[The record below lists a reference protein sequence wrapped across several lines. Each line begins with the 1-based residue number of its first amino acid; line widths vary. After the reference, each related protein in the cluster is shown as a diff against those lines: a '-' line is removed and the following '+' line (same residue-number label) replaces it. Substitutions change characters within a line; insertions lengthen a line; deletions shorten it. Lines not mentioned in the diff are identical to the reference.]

1 MRTDLLIVMLR
12 AANAFTGASHTALH
26 HRASTARTTH
36 FQAIAAAGDSVD
48 VEQKFKAKQGTNA
61 RAAALMEEFD
71 FPLGLAQQ
79 VVASAQSFPT
89 RFWIVDDSGSMATGD
104 GKMIS
109 TSASGAKSIVGATRW
124 QEISADMAVAAAVS
138 HEAGARTEFHPL
150 NGGRPLTIQGT
161 DKGDLAKVIKGLA
174 DLEPRGLTPL
184 AAATNLITAKI
195 VPMAPGLMMKNQ
207 RVCVVI
213 ATDGQP
219 SDDGF
224 QAALGRLQALP
235 VWVVVRICTDEDSVI
250 DYYNGLDAEMEAP
263 MEVLDDLLGEAHEV
277 CKLNRWLTYGPPMH
291 TARFGMQ
298 LRLFD
303 DIDERALTPGQVKTF
318 CELLLGCPPL
328 PEPDVD
334 RRAFL
339 DAIDMELAAQ
349 PQVFDPISKKMTPW
363 IKTQFLEPHFD
374 AQSRNPIK
382 AAAAKVRLAI
392 PASSSF
398 PGF

>member
-1 MRTDLLIVMLR
+1 MPARFAKRNFFAGTEASGETKRHDATNPTNTRQPMRTDLLIVMLR

-161 DKGDLAKVIKGLA
+161 DKGTPSHIRPHPTHTRARELGLSLLAQ
-174 DLEPRGLTPL
+174 
-184 AAATNLITAKI
+184 AT
-195 VPMAPGLMMKNQ
+195 
-207 RVCVVI
+207 
-213 ATDGQP
+213 
-219 SDDGF
+219 
-224 QAALGRLQALP
+224 
-235 VWVVVRICTDEDSVI
+235 W
-250 DYYNGLDAEMEAP
+250 
-263 MEVLDDLLGEAHEV
+263 
-277 CKLNRWLTYGPPMH
+277 
-291 TARFGMQ
+291 
-298 LRLFD
+298 
-303 DIDERALTPGQVKTF
+303 
-318 CELLLGCPPL
+318 
-328 PEPDVD
+328 
-334 RRAFL
+334 RR
-339 DAIDMELAAQ
+339 
-349 PQVFDPISKKMTPW
+349 
-363 IKTQFLEPHFD
+363 
-374 AQSRNPIK
+374 
-382 AAAAKVRLAI
+382 
-392 PASSSF
+392 
-398 PGF
+398 

>member
-1 MRTDLLIVMLR
+1 MLR

-48 VEQKFKAKQGTNA
+48 FEQKFKAKQGTNA

-161 DKGDLAKVIKGLA
+161 DKGTPRLYPSACTQHTRPGPCNSFPSPLNCGRIIERGFA
-174 DLEPRGLTPL
+174 DRF
-184 AAATNLITAKI
+184 
-195 VPMAPGLMMKNQ
+195 AP
-207 RVCVVI
+207 
-213 ATDGQP
+213 
-219 SDDGF
+219 S
-224 QAALGRLQALP
+224 
-235 VWVVVRICTDEDSVI
+235 
-250 DYYNGLDAEMEAP
+250 
-263 MEVLDDLLGEAHEV
+263 
-277 CKLNRWLTYGPPMH
+277 
-291 TARFGMQ
+291 
-298 LRLFD
+298 
-303 DIDERALTPGQVKTF
+303 
-318 CELLLGCPPL
+318 
-328 PEPDVD
+328 
-334 RRAFL
+334 RRASRRPSL
-339 DAIDMELAAQ
+339 SPCTAA
-349 PQVFDPISKKMTPW
+349 
-363 IKTQFLEPHFD
+363 
-374 AQSRNPIK
+374 R
-382 AAAAKVRLAI
+382 
-392 PASSSF
+392 
-398 PGF
+398 